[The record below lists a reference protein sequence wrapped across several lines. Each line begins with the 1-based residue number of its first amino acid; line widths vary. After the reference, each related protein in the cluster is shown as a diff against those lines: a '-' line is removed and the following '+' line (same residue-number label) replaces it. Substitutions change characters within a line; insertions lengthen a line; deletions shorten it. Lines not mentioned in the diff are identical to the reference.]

1 MLELSKERIDQM
13 LHEETVKKEEVSTI
27 LRCIYLRYMRLY
39 ETYFADIDA
48 LNEDVI
54 TELRNSHEETKS
66 LIKNYYM
73 DMPQDVCKCLA
84 AFDKEYSEKLL
95 GPDWQ
100 KYLSGIYRDFK
111 ENHSG
116 KNRNREARKAEFE
129 AQTLEAF
136 YDAMDY
142 VFRDG
147 FGTGSQTVDT
157 VVGGIS
163 QLLFGK
169 NK

>member
-1 MLELSKERIDQM
+1 MLELGKERIDQM

-27 LRCIYLRYMRLY
+27 LRCIYIRYMCLY
-39 ETYFADIDA
+39 EKYFADIDA
-48 LNEDVI
+48 LNEEVI
-54 TELRNSHEETKS
+54 AELKNSHEETKS
-66 LIKNYYM
+66 LIRYYYM
-73 DMPQDVCKCLA
+73 DIPQDVCKCLL

-95 GPDWQ
+95 GADWQ
-100 KYLSGIYRDFK
+100 KYLSGIFRDFK
-111 ENHSG
+111 EKHPG
-116 KNRNREARKAEFE
+116 KNRSRDALKAEFS

-163 QLLFGK
+163 RLLFGK
-169 NK
+169 EK